1 MVHVPLAVVA
11 RLVAGLWGLS
21 LALAVSTAIAL
32 ACMLVILD
40 ALRPTVAGLV
50 PAATAVL
57 VLAAISF
64 VPVSLVLG
72 PAGAG
77 VVGVGVYGILLSVL
91 RPPGLRRSWA
101 YLRALA

>member
-1 MVHVPLAVVA
+1 VL
-11 RLVAGLWGLS
+11 AGLWGLS
-21 LALAVSTAIAL
+21 IALAVSTGLAL
-32 ACMLVILD
+32 TCMLVLLD

-50 PAATAVL
+50 PAASAAL

-64 VPVSLVLG
+64 VPVSLIFG
-72 PAGAG
+72 PVAAGI
-77 VVGVGVYGILLSVL
+77 VGVAVYGILLALL